1 MQMPKPNDIHSPKEK
16 PTAQSSPRSKNNF
29 IVSPYPTFTFEVYNK
44 NMLKLS
50 KTLINYPIM
59 SLRAGGQIATTIGPV
74 INPDNLKIVAWA
86 VQDRFS
92 KEVLYLMTQDIR
104 ETLPL
109 GFAINDLDSLS
120 PAGDLIRLKDLIELN
135 YSLIG
140 KYVTTENNKNLGK
153 VSDYAVEVESMLIQ
167 KIYFTKGLIKGFTSG
182 ESSIDRSQVI
192 ETTKTRII
200 IEDATVKAHEPNLNP
215 ANA

>member
-1 MQMPKPNDIHSPKEK
+1 
-16 PTAQSSPRSKNNF
+16 
-29 IVSPYPTFTFEVYNK
+29 
-44 NMLKLS
+44 MLKLS

-109 GFAINDLDSLS
+109 GFAINYLDSLS

>member
-1 MQMPKPNDIHSPKEK
+1 
-16 PTAQSSPRSKNNF
+16 
-29 IVSPYPTFTFEVYNK
+29 
-44 NMLKLS
+44 MLKLS